1 MSKPMYDYMKTYE
14 LSQTEKTKY
23 ASIIIINKIV
33 NTELKIRLPLKDD
46 DEYLR
51 PSLDIMYAKGLI
63 QVLNNPNPDNFGIID
78 NYYTSTSIGEELL
91 NKFYDRY
98 FESLKISEVF
108 SAVDLK
114 EGEFAFKKFFEFE
127 SEGEWKEYL
136 NEPRFE
142 DMRVAVAELR
152 SIDPIE
158 SIFMSFISEGRFE
171 CDTPTW
177 QFELLTGMVWT
188 EMLEIVNS
196 NIHADQIEPEEMENM
211 VRLGSEIMM
220 DLIKQEIEINN
231 AKIIAEEEYDTI
243 EETTVTTVTYE
254 EDDIYCYYEP
264 YYDDP
269 YYVSPLWA
277 VPLILLF

>member
-1 MSKPMYDYMKTYE
+1 
-14 LSQTEKTKY
+14 
-23 ASIIIINKIV
+23 
-33 NTELKIRLPLKDD
+33 
-46 DEYLR
+46 
-51 PSLDIMYAKGLI
+51 
-63 QVLNNPNPDNFGIID
+63 
-78 NYYTSTSIGEELL
+78 
-91 NKFYDRY
+91 
-98 FESLKISEVF
+98 
-108 SAVDLK
+108 
-114 EGEFAFKKFFEFE
+114 
-127 SEGEWKEYL
+127 
-136 NEPRFE
+136 
-142 DMRVAVAELR
+142 
-152 SIDPIE
+152 
-158 SIFMSFISEGRFE
+158 
-171 CDTPTW
+171 
-177 QFELLTGMVWT
+177 
-188 EMLEIVNS
+188 MLEIVNS